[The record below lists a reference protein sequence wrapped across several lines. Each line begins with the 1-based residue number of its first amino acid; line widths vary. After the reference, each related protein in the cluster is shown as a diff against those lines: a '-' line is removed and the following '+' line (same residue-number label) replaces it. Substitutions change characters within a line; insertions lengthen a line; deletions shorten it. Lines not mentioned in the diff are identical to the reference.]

1 MDEKTAY
8 VLAGSFVGF
17 LIDRYGLP
25 PFRSLY
31 QTENYQQVYG
41 KSLDNLEEEWRLSLQ
56 GK

>member
-17 LIDRYGLP
+17 LIERHGLP

-31 QTENYQQVYG
+31 ETENYKKVYG
-41 KSLDNLEEEWRLSLQ
+41 RSLDTLEKEWRLSLQ
-56 GK
+56 EK